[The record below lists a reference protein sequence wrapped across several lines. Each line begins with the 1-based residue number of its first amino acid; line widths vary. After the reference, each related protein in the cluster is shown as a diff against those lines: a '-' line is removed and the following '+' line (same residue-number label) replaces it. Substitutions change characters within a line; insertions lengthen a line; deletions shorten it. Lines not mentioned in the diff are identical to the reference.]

1 MIAREEKGV
10 RDEVLVCLMQ
20 CKPSISL
27 LIDGVGMERET
38 ANLSNSLVRLPLQP
52 KAQLIPFSKSLIPKA
67 HLAC

>member
-10 RDEVLVCLMQ
+10 TDEVVVCLMQ
-20 CKPSISL
+20 CKPISL